1 MRISRGVGPSRTQ
14 AAPDSI
20 VISITCAIQSRRDL
34 AHITIFPTGLVS
46 FQIRRQPPTNRRLHM
61 RKFILIAAL
70 VLVSAAAQARGTR
83 SLTLAS
89 SDESAKVEQ
98 PKAAEAPKSV
108 ATPRPSFRQQ
118 SRQELQ
124 QSGQGMQQS
133 RQRLQRPDPVTA
145 AKYAVAVKVE
155 KLKRQ
160 GASTLARVRYALHRH
175 GIYW

>member
-1 MRISRGVGPSRTQ
+1 
-14 AAPDSI
+14 
-20 VISITCAIQSRRDL
+20 
-34 AHITIFPTGLVS
+34 
-46 FQIRRQPPTNRRLHM
+46 M

-89 SDESAKVEQ
+89 SNESAKVEQ
-98 PKAAEAPKSV
+98 SKAAEAPKSV

-118 SRQELQ
+118 SRQGLQ
-124 QSGQGMQQS
+124 QGS
-133 RQRLQRPDPVTA
+133 QRLQRPDPVTA

>member
-1 MRISRGVGPSRTQ
+1 
-14 AAPDSI
+14 
-20 VISITCAIQSRRDL
+20 
-34 AHITIFPTGLVS
+34 
-46 FQIRRQPPTNRRLHM
+46 M

-70 VLVSAAAQARGTR
+70 VLVSAAVQARGTK

-98 PKAAEAPKSV
+98 SKAAEAPKSV

-118 SRQELQ
+118 SRQGLQQ

-133 RQRLQRPDPVTA
+133 RQRLQQGSQRLQRHDPVTA

>member
-1 MRISRGVGPSRTQ
+1 M
-14 AAPDSI
+14 
-20 VISITCAIQSRRDL
+20 
-34 AHITIFPTGLVS
+34 
-46 FQIRRQPPTNRRLHM
+46 
-61 RKFILIAAL
+61 LIAAL
-70 VLVSAAAQARGTR
+70 VLVSATAEARGTR

-89 SDESAKVEQ
+89 SDQSAKVEQ

-108 ATPRPSFRQQ
+108 ATPRPRL
-118 SRQELQ
+118 R
-124 QSGQGMQQS
+124 QQS
-133 RQRLQRPDPVTA
+133 RQRLQQGSQRMQQGSQSLRRPDPVNA

>member
-1 MRISRGVGPSRTQ
+1 
-14 AAPDSI
+14 
-20 VISITCAIQSRRDL
+20 
-34 AHITIFPTGLVS
+34 
-46 FQIRRQPPTNRRLHM
+46 M

-98 PKAAEAPKSV
+98 PKAAEALKSV

-118 SRQELQ
+118 SRQGLQ

-133 RQRLQRPDPVTA
+133 RQRLRQGSQRLQRPDPVTA
-145 AKYAVAVKVE
+145 AKYAVALKVE